1 MGEQFEYSE
10 KVMDHF
16 RNPRNVGVVK
26 NADGIGRVG
35 NPVCGDLME
44 IQIKVENNI
53 LKDVKFKT
61 FGCGSAI
68 ATSSMITEMA
78 IGKTLEEALKITRG
92 DVAAELDGLPAVK
105 MHCSNLAADALHAA
119 IKDYMA
125 KKEEKEKTEAQ
136 KYDFDVIVVGG
147 GPGGL
152 TTGILCAYRGLK
164 TAIFEA
170 SSWGGI
176 LSWLC
181 PTKMIENFP
190 GLSEKT
196 TCNDLVDTWMSE
208 AKKLNVEL
216 KKERV
221 NEITKDMKVI
231 ALSGEYRSK
240 IIVLATGSSPATAG
254 VKGEEKFSR
263 DDRGVYYYVTN
274 PEKFAGKR
282 VLIVGGGSSAVD
294 AALSLIDTA
303 DLITIAHRHNEL
315 RAVEQ
320 KLKRLKASDKIKIL
334 YDTELAEITGAEKV
348 EKAIMRDLKEDE
360 TIQQVVD
367 SVILAVGMTPNTE
380 IFKKLGI
387 EMNEK
392 GYIKTDKTQKTSI
405 DGIYAVGDI
414 ASDLQLVVIAVA
426 QGATVAHN
434 AYIELRKPYWSS
446 AGSHAEESH

>member
-1 MGEQFEYSE
+1 MEEQFEYSE

-16 RNPRNVGVVK
+16 RNPRNVGEVK
-26 NADGIGRVG
+26 DADGIGRVG

-92 DVAAELDGLPAVK
+92 DVAAELDGLPPIK

-119 IKDYMA
+119 IKDYME
-125 KKEEKEKTEAQ
+125 KKEEKAKIEAE

-152 TTGILCAYRGLK
+152 TTGIMCAYRGLK

-170 SSWGGI
+170 SDWGGI

-181 PTKMIENFP
+181 PNKMIENFP
-190 GLSEKT
+190 GLCEKT
-196 TCNDLVDTWMSE
+196 TCKDLVEQWLND
-208 AKKLNVEL
+208 ANKLKVEL

-221 NEITKDMKVI
+221 NEITKERKVI
-231 ALSGEYRSK
+231 ADSGEYRGK
-240 IIVLATGSSPATAG
+240 IIVLATGSSPTTAG
-254 VKGEEKFSR
+254 IKGEDKFSR
-263 DDRGVYYYVTN
+263 EDRGVYYYVAN
-274 PEKFAGKR
+274 PGRFTGKR
-282 VLIVGGGSSAVD
+282 VLIVGGGNSAVD
-294 AALSLIDTA
+294 AALSLADIA
-303 DLITIAHRHNEL
+303 DLITLVHKKDEL
-315 RAVEQ
+315 RSVPNKIE
-320 KLKRLKASDKIKIL
+320 RLKGLDKIKVL
-334 YDTELAEITGAEKV
+334 YNTEVIEISGTEKV
-348 EKAIMRDLKEDE
+348 EKVIMKDLKEDE
-360 TIQQVVD
+360 NIQQVVD
-367 SVILAVGMTPNTE
+367 SVILAVGMTPNTQ
-380 IFKKLGI
+380 IFKMIGL

-392 GYIKTDKTQKTSI
+392 GYLKTDKTQKTNL

-414 ASDLQLVVIAVA
+414 ASDLQLVVVAVA

-434 AYIELRKPYWSS
+434 AYIELRKPYWR
-446 AGSHAEESH
+446 

>member
-1 MGEQFEYSE
+1 MEEQFEYSE

-16 RNPRNVGVVK
+16 RNPRNVGEIK
-26 NADGIGRVG
+26 DADGIGRVG

-44 IQIKVENNI
+44 IQIKVEDNI

-78 IGKTLEEALKITRG
+78 KGKTLEEALKITRG
-92 DVAAELDGLPAVK
+92 DVAEELDGLPPIK

-125 KKEEKEKTEAQ
+125 KKEEKAKMEAE

-152 TTGILCAYRGLK
+152 TTGILSAYRGLK
-164 TAIFEA
+164 TVIFEA
-170 SSWGGI
+170 SNWGGI

-190 GLSEKT
+190 GLCEKT
-196 TCNDLVDTWMSE
+196 TCKDIVDQWLDE
-208 AKKLNVEL
+208 AKKLKVEL

-221 NEITKDMKVI
+221 NEITQERKII
-231 ALSGEYRSK
+231 AESGEYRGK

-254 VKGEEKFSR
+254 VKGEGKFGKN
-263 DDRGVYYYVTN
+263 DRGVYYYVTN

-282 VLIVGGGSSAVD
+282 VLIVGGGNSAVD
-294 AALSLIDTA
+294 AALSLTDTA
-303 DLITIAHRHNEL
+303 DLITIAHKSDEF
-315 RAVEQ
+315 RAVPHKIE
-320 KLKRLKASDKIKIL
+320 RLKTIDKIKIL
-334 YDTELAEITGAEKV
+334 YNTELLEIAGTDKV

-360 TIQQVVD
+360 ILQQVVD
-367 SVILAVGMTPNTE
+367 SVILAVGLTPNTE
-380 IFKKLGI
+380 IFRKLGLD
-387 EMNEK
+387 MDEK
-392 GYIKTDKTQKTSI
+392 GYLKTDKSQKTNI

-414 ASDLQLVVIAVA
+414 ASDLQLVVVAVA
-426 QGATVAHN
+426 HGATAAHN
-434 AYIELRKPYWSS
+434 AYIELRKPYWR
-446 AGSHAEESH
+446 

>member
-1 MGEQFEYSE
+1 MNEQFEYSE
-10 KVMDHF
+10 KVMEHF
-16 RNPRNVGVVK
+16 RNPRNVGEIK
-26 NADGIGRVG
+26 DADGIGRVG

-68 ATSSMITEMA
+68 ATSSMVTEMA
-78 IGKTLEEALKITRG
+78 KGKTLEEALKITRG
-92 DVAAELDGLPAVK
+92 DVADELGGLPPIK

-125 KKEEKEKTEAQ
+125 KKEEKSKLEAE

-170 SSWGGI
+170 SNWGGI

-190 GLSEKT
+190 GICEKT
-196 TCNDLVDTWMSE
+196 TCLDLVEQWVNE
-208 AKKLNVEL
+208 AKKLKVEL

-221 NEITKDMKVI
+221 NEITQDKKIITD
-231 ALSGEYRSK
+231 SGEYRGK
-240 IIVLATGSSPATAG
+240 TLVLATGSSPSSAG
-254 VKGEEKFSR
+254 VKGEEKFSK
-263 DDRGVYYYVTN
+263 DDRGVYYYVRN
-274 PEKFAGKR
+274 PQNYAGKR
-282 VLIVGGGSSAVD
+282 VLIVGGGNSAVD
-294 AALSLIDTA
+294 AALSLADTA
-303 DLITIAHRHNEL
+303 DLITVAHRKDEL
-315 RAVEQ
+315 RAVAQ
-320 KLKRLKASDKIKIL
+320 KVERLKAIDKIKVL
-334 YDTELAEITGAEKV
+334 YNTEVLEIAGTEKV
-348 EKAIMRDLKEDE
+348 EKVIMRDLKEAE

-367 SVILAVGMTPNTE
+367 SVVLAVGLTPNTE
-380 IFKKLGI
+380 IFKKLGL
-387 EMNEK
+387 ETDEK
-392 GYIKTDKTQKTSI
+392 GYIKTDKTQKTNI

-414 ASDLQLVVIAVA
+414 ASDLQLVVVAVA
-426 QGATVAHN
+426 HGATVAHN
-434 AYIELRKPYWSS
+434 AYIELRKPYWR
-446 AGSHAEESH
+446 

>member
-1 MGEQFEYSE
+1 MEEQFEYSE

-16 RNPRNVGVVK
+16 RNPRNVGEIK
-26 NADGIGRVG
+26 DADGVGRVG

-92 DVAAELDGLPAVK
+92 DVAAELDGLPPIK

-119 IKDYMA
+119 IKDYMT
-125 KKEEKEKTEAQ
+125 KKEEKARIEGE

-152 TTGILCAYRGLK
+152 TAGIMCAYRGLK
-164 TAIFEA
+164 TAIFET
-170 SSWGGI
+170 SNWGGI

-181 PTKMIENFP
+181 PAKMIENFP
-190 GLSEKT
+190 GLCEKT
-196 TCNDLVDTWMSE
+196 TCKDLVDQWLGE
-208 AKKLNVEL
+208 AKQLKVEL
-216 KKERV
+216 RKERV
-221 NEITKDMKVI
+221 NEITQDKKI
-231 ALSGEYRSK
+231 ITESGEYRGK
-240 IIVLATGSSPATAG
+240 IIVLATGSSPSTAG
-254 VKGEEKFSR
+254 VRGEEKFGR

-274 PEKFAGKR
+274 PEKFSGKR
-282 VLIVGGGSSAVD
+282 VLIVGGGSSAID
-294 AALSLIDTA
+294 TALGLADTA
-303 DLITIAHRHNEL
+303 DLITIAHRKDEL
-315 RAVEQ
+315 RALPHKIE
-320 KLKRLKASDKIKIL
+320 RLKTLDKIKVL
-334 YDTELAEITGAEKV
+334 YDTEVIEIAGTEKV

-380 IFKKLGI
+380 IFKSLGL
-387 EMNEK
+387 EMDDK
-392 GYIKTDKTQKTSI
+392 GYIRTDKTQKTSI

-414 ASDLQLVVIAVA
+414 ASDLALVVVAVA
-426 QGATVAHN
+426 HGATVAHN
-434 AYIELRKPYWSS
+434 AYIELRKPYWR
-446 AGSHAEESH
+446 

>member
-1 MGEQFEYSE
+1 MEEQFEYSE

-16 RNPRNVGVVK
+16 RNPRNVGQIK
-26 NADGIGRVG
+26 DADGTGRVG

-92 DVAAELDGLPAVK
+92 EVAAELGGLPLIK

-119 IKDYMA
+119 IKDYMS
-125 KKEEKEKTEAQ
+125 KKEEKAKLEAE

-181 PTKMIENFP
+181 PDKMIENFP
-190 GLSEKT
+190 GLCEKS
-196 TCNDLVDTWMSE
+196 TCSDLVNSWMNE
-208 AKKLNVEL
+208 AKKLKVEM

-221 NEITKDMKVI
+221 NEITPDRKVI
-231 ALSGEYRSK
+231 AESGEYRGK
-240 IIVLATGSSPATAG
+240 ILVLATGSSPATG
-254 VKGEEKFSR
+254 GIKGEDKFSK
-263 DDRGVYYYVTN
+263 DEKGVYYYVRN
-274 PEKFAGKR
+274 PQNFQGKR
-282 VLIVGGGSSAVD
+282 VVIVGGGNSAAD
-294 AALSLIDTA
+294 AALSLADTA
-303 DLITIAHRHNEL
+303 DLITIACRSDEL
-315 RAVEQ
+315 KVAPNKIE
-320 KLKRLKASDKIKIL
+320 RLKAIDKVKVL
-334 YDTELAEITGAEKV
+334 YNTEVVEISGTDKV
-348 EKAIMRDLKEDE
+348 EKVIMKDLKEDE
-360 TIQQVVD
+360 LIQQVVD
-367 SVILAVGMTPNTE
+367 SVVLAVGLIPNTE
-380 IFKKLGI
+380 IFKKLGL
-387 EMNEK
+387 EMDDR
-392 GYIKTDKTQKTSI
+392 GYLKTDKTQKTNI

-414 ASDLQLVVIAVA
+414 ASDLALVVVAVA
-426 QGATVAHN
+426 NGATVAHN
-434 AYIELRKPYWSS
+434 AYVELRKPYWK
-446 AGSHAEESH
+446 

>member
-1 MGEQFEYSE
+1 MDEQFEYSE

-16 RNPRNVGVVK
+16 RNPRNVGEVK
-26 NADGIGRVG
+26 NPDGIGRVG

-53 LKDVKFKT
+53 LKEVKFKT

-92 DVAAELDGLPAVK
+92 DVAAELNGLPPIK

-119 IKDYMA
+119 IQDYLA
-125 KKEEKEKTEAQ
+125 NKEEKAKIEAE

-170 SSWGGI
+170 SNWGGI

-181 PTKMIENFP
+181 PNKMIENFP
-190 GLSEKT
+190 GICEKT
-196 TCNDLVDTWMSE
+196 TCKDLVDQWLDE
-208 AKKLNVEL
+208 AKKLKVEL

-221 NEITKDMKVI
+221 NEITPDRKVV
-231 ALSGEYRSK
+231 AQSGEYRGK
-240 IIVLATGSSPATAG
+240 IIVLATGSSPSIGG
-254 VKGEEKFSR
+254 VRGEEKFTK

-274 PEKFAGKR
+274 PEKFTGKR
-282 VLIVGGGSSAVD
+282 VLIVGGGNSAVD
-294 AALSLIDTA
+294 AALGLADTA
-303 DLITIAHRHNEL
+303 DLITIAHKKDEL
-315 RAVEQ
+315 RALPHKME
-320 KLKRLKASDKIKIL
+320 RLKALDKIKVL
-334 YDTELAEITGAEKV
+334 YNTEVVEIAGTEKV
-348 EKAIMRDLKEDE
+348 EKVIMHDLKEEE

-380 IFKKLGI
+380 IFKSIGL
-387 EMNEK
+387 ELDDK
-392 GYIKTDKTQKTSI
+392 GFINTDKTQKTNI

-414 ASDLQLVVIAVA
+414 ASDLQLVVVAVA
-426 QGATVAHN
+426 HGASVAHN
-434 AYIELRKPYWSS
+434 AYVELRKPYWR
-446 AGSHAEESH
+446 

>member
-1 MGEQFEYSE
+1 MEEQFEYSE

-16 RNPRNVGVVK
+16 RNPRNVGEVK
-26 NADGIGRVG
+26 DADGIGRVG

-92 DVAAELDGLPAVK
+92 DVAAELDGLPPIK

-119 IKDYMA
+119 IKDYME
-125 KKEEKEKTEAQ
+125 KKEEKAKIEAE

-152 TTGILCAYRGLK
+152 TTGIMCAYRGLK

-170 SSWGGI
+170 SEWGGI

-190 GLSEKT
+190 GLCEKT
-196 TCNDLVDTWMSE
+196 TCKDLVEQWLND
-208 AKKLNVEL
+208 AKKLKVEL

-221 NEITKDMKVI
+221 NEITKDRKVI
-231 ALSGEYRSK
+231 ADSGEYRGK
-240 IIVLATGSSPATAG
+240 IIVLATGSSPTTAG
-254 VKGEEKFSR
+254 IKGEDKFSR
-263 DDRGVYYYVTN
+263 EDREVYYYVTN
-274 PEKFAGKR
+274 PGRFTGKR
-282 VLIVGGGSSAVD
+282 VLIVGGGNSAVD
-294 AALSLIDTA
+294 AALSLADIA
-303 DLITIAHRHNEL
+303 DLITIVHKKDEL
-315 RAVEQ
+315 RAVPNKME
-320 KLKRLKASDKIKIL
+320 RLKVLDKIKVL
-334 YDTELAEITGAEKV
+334 YNTEVVEIAGTEKV
-348 EKAIMRDLKEDE
+348 EKVIMKDLKEDE
-360 TIQQVVD
+360 NIQQVVD
-367 SVILAVGMTPNTE
+367 SVILAVGMTPNTQ
-380 IFKKLGI
+380 IFKKLGL

-392 GYIKTDKTQKTSI
+392 GYLKTDKTQKTNL

-414 ASDLQLVVIAVA
+414 ASDLQLVVVAVA

-434 AYIELRKPYWSS
+434 AYIELRKPYWR
-446 AGSHAEESH
+446 

>member
-16 RNPRNVGVVK
+16 RNPRNVGEIK
-26 NADGIGRVG
+26 DADGTGRVG

-78 IGKTLEEALKITRG
+78 IGRTLEEALKITRG
-92 DVAAELDGLPAVK
+92 DVAAELDGLPPIK

-125 KKEEKEKTEAQ
+125 KKEEKAKIEAE

-164 TAIFEA
+164 TAIFES

-190 GLSEKT
+190 GLNERT
-196 TCNDLVDTWMSE
+196 TCKDLVDTWISE
-208 AKKLNVEL
+208 ARKLNVEL

-221 NEITKDMKVI
+221 NEIYKDLKVV
-231 ALSGEYRSK
+231 AETGEYK
-240 IIVLATGSSPATAG
+240 AKLIVLATGSSPKTAD
-254 VKGEEKFSR
+254 VKGEDKFGK

-274 PEKFAGKR
+274 PEKFTGKR

-315 RAVEQ
+315 RAVGH
-320 KLKRLKASDKIKIL
+320 KLDRLKASDKIKIL
-334 YDTELAEITGAEKV
+334 YETELIEISGTDKV
-348 EKAIMRDLKEDE
+348 EKAVMHDMKEDE

-380 IFKKLGI
+380 IFKKIGI
-387 EMNEK
+387 EMDEN
-392 GYIKTDKTQKTSI
+392 GYIKTDRNQKTNI
-405 DGIYAVGDI
+405 EGIYAVGDI

-426 QGATVAHN
+426 HGATVAHN
-434 AYIELRKPYWSS
+434 AYIDLRKPYWR
-446 AGSHAEESH
+446 

>member
-1 MGEQFEYSE
+1 MEEQFEYSE

-16 RNPRNVGVVK
+16 RNPRNVGQIK
-26 NADGIGRVG
+26 DADGTGRVG

-92 DVAAELDGLPAVK
+92 DVAEELGGLPLIK

-125 KKEEKEKTEAQ
+125 HKEEKAKLESE
-136 KYDFDVIVVGG
+136 KYDFDVIIVGG

-170 SSWGGI
+170 SNWGGI

-181 PTKMIENFP
+181 PNKMIENFP
-190 GLSEKT
+190 GLCEKS
-196 TCNDLVDTWMSE
+196 TCSDLVNSWMNE
-208 AKKLNVEL
+208 AKKLKVEL

-221 NEITKDMKVI
+221 NEISPDKKVI
-231 ALSGEYRSK
+231 TESGEYRGK
-240 IIVLATGSSPATAG
+240 ILVLATGSSPATG
-254 VKGEEKFSR
+254 GIKGEEKFSKNE
-263 DDRGVYYYVTN
+263 RGVYYYVRN
-274 PEKFAGKR
+274 PQNFTGKR
-282 VLIVGGGSSAVD
+282 VLIVGGGNSAAD
-294 AALSLIDTA
+294 AALSLADTA
-303 DLITIAHRHNEL
+303 DLITIACKNDEL
-315 RAVEQ
+315 RAVPNKIE
-320 KLKRLKASDKIKIL
+320 RMKAIDKIKVL
-334 YDTELAEITGAEKV
+334 YNTEIVEISGTDKV
-348 EKAIMRDLKEDE
+348 EKVMMKDLKEDE
-360 TIQQVVD
+360 NIQQVVD
-367 SVILAVGMTPNTE
+367 AVVLAVGLTPNTE
-380 IFKKLGI
+380 IFKKLGL
-387 EMNEK
+387 EMDEK
-392 GYIKTDKTQKTSI
+392 GYIKTDKTQKTNI

-414 ASDLQLVVIAVA
+414 ASDLALVVVAVA
-426 QGATVAHN
+426 NGATVAHN
-434 AYIELRKPYWSS
+434 AYIELRKPYWK
-446 AGSHAEESH
+446 

>member
-1 MGEQFEYSE
+1 MEEQFEYSE

-16 RNPRNVGVVK
+16 RNPRNVGEVK
-26 NADGIGRVG
+26 DADGIGRVG

-92 DVAAELDGLPAVK
+92 DVAAELDGLPPIK

-119 IKDYMA
+119 IKDYME
-125 KKEEKEKTEAQ
+125 KKEEKAKIEAE

-152 TTGILCAYRGLK
+152 TTGIMCAYRGLK

-170 SSWGGI
+170 SEWGGI

-190 GLSEKT
+190 GLCEKT
-196 TCNDLVDTWMSE
+196 TCKDLVEQWLND
-208 AKKLNVEL
+208 AKKLKVEL

-221 NEITKDMKVI
+221 NEITKDRKVI
-231 ALSGEYRSK
+231 ADSGEYRGK
-240 IIVLATGSSPATAG
+240 IIVLATGSSPTTAG
-254 VKGEEKFSR
+254 IKGEDKFSR
-263 DDRGVYYYVTN
+263 EDRGVYYYVAN
-274 PEKFAGKR
+274 PGRFTGKR
-282 VLIVGGGSSAVD
+282 VLIVGGGNSAVD
-294 AALSLIDTA
+294 AALSIADIA
-303 DLITIAHRHNEL
+303 DLITIVHKKDEL
-315 RAVEQ
+315 RAVPNKIE
-320 KLKRLKASDKIKIL
+320 RLNVLDKVKVL
-334 YDTELAEITGAEKV
+334 YNTEVVEIAGTEKV
-348 EKAIMRDLKEDE
+348 EKVIMRDLKEDE
-360 TIQQVVD
+360 NIQQVVD
-367 SVILAVGMTPNTE
+367 SVILAVGMTPNTQ
-380 IFKKLGI
+380 IFKKLGL

-392 GYIKTDKTQKTSI
+392 GYLKTDKTQKTNL

-414 ASDLQLVVIAVA
+414 ASDLQLVVVAVA

-434 AYIELRKPYWSS
+434 AYIELRKPYWR
-446 AGSHAEESH
+446 

>member
-1 MGEQFEYSE
+1 MDEQFEYSE
-10 KVMDHF
+10 KVMEHF
-16 RNPRNVGVVK
+16 RNPRNVGEIK
-26 NADGIGRVG
+26 DADGTGRVG

-78 IGKTLEEALKITRG
+78 KGKTLEEALKITRS
-92 DVAAELDGLPAVK
+92 DVASELDGLPPIK

-119 IKDYMA
+119 IKDYMT
-125 KKEEKEKTEAQ
+125 KKEERAKIEAE
-136 KYDFDVIVVGG
+136 KYDFDVIIVGG

-170 SSWGGI
+170 SNWGGI

-190 GLSEKT
+190 GLCGKT
-196 TCNDLVDTWMSE
+196 TCSDLVECWMGE
-208 AKKLNVEL
+208 ARKLKVEL

-221 NEITKDMKVI
+221 NEITKDKKVI
-231 ALSGEYRSK
+231 TDSGEYRGK
-240 IIVLATGSSPATAG
+240 AIVLATGSSPLQAG
-254 VKGEEKFSR
+254 VKGEEKFNKS
-263 DDRGVYYYVTN
+263 DRGVYYYVTN

-282 VLIVGGGSSAVD
+282 LLIVGGGNAAVD
-294 AALSLIDTA
+294 AALSLADTA
-303 DLITIAHRHNEL
+303 ELITIAHRSEEL
-315 RAVEQ
+315 RAMEH
-320 KLKRLKASDKIKIL
+320 KIERLKSMDKVKIL
-334 YDTELAEITGAEKV
+334 YNTELVEIEGADRV
-348 EKAIMRDLKEDE
+348 EKAVMLNVKDDE

-367 SVILAVGMTPNTE
+367 AVILAVGLTPNTE
-380 IFKKLGI
+380 IFKKLGLD
-387 EMNEK
+387 MDEK
-392 GYIKTDKTQKTSI
+392 GYIKTDKSQKTNI
-405 DGIYAVGDI
+405 EGIYAVGDI

-426 QGATVAHN
+426 HGATVAHN
-434 AYIELRKPYWSS
+434 AYIELRKPYWR
-446 AGSHAEESH
+446 

>member
-1 MGEQFEYSE
+1 MEEQFEYSE

-16 RNPRNVGVVK
+16 RNPRNVGQVK
-26 NADGIGRVG
+26 DADGIGRVG

-92 DVAAELDGLPAVK
+92 EVAEELGGLPLIK

-119 IKDYMA
+119 IQDYMTKKDEKA
-125 KKEEKEKTEAQ
+125 KVEAE

-152 TTGILCAYRGLK
+152 TTGIMCAYRGLK
-164 TAIFEA
+164 TAIFE
-170 SSWGGI
+170 SSNWGGV

-181 PTKMIENFP
+181 PNKMIENFP
-190 GLSEKT
+190 GLCEKT
-196 TCNDLVDTWMSE
+196 TCEDLINQWLTD
-208 AKKLNVEL
+208 AKKLKVEL

-221 NEITKDMKVI
+221 NEVTSDRKVI
-231 ALSGEYRSK
+231 TESGEYRGK
-240 IIVLATGSSPATAG
+240 IIVLATGSTPTAAG

-263 DDRGVYYYVTN
+263 NDRGVYYYVTN
-274 PEKFAGKR
+274 PQKFIGKR
-282 VLIVGGGSSAVD
+282 VLVVGGGNSAVD
-294 AALSLIDTA
+294 SALSLADTA
-303 DLITIAHRHNEL
+303 DLITIADKKDEL
-315 RAVEQ
+315 RTVPQ
-320 KLKRLKASDKIKIL
+320 KIERLKAIDKVKVL
-334 YDTELAEITGAEKV
+334 YNTELLEITGTEKV

-367 SVILAVGMTPNTE
+367 SVILAVGLTPNTE
-380 IFKKLGI
+380 IFKKLGL
-387 EMNEK
+387 EMDTK
-392 GYIKTDKTQKTSI
+392 GYLKTDKTQKTSI

-414 ASDLQLVVIAVA
+414 ASDVQQVVVAIAHGTIVS
-426 QGATVAHN
+426 HN
-434 AYIELRKPYWSS
+434 AYILLRKPYWL
-446 AGSHAEESH
+446 